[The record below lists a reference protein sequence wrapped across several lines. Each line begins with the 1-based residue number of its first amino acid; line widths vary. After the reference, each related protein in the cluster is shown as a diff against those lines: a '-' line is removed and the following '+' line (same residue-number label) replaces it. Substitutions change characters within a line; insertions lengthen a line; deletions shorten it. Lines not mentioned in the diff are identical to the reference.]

1 MKKKTAWI
9 KWAVLAAAVL
19 AIAAFCRVTVVWD
32 APASASGDATLTVAQ
47 RYCQD
52 NWEGKMLPAILEK
65 AADAATVLSAAKQD
79 LSAAGEKYG
88 TRENETSAWNFCL
101 KGEAKVIDILNGQK
115 ASKMRLAIDLAPQDG
130 AADALI
136 QWSSVLKTNAIRD
149 SVGFLKLDDF
159 ANQVEFA
166 ELTKAFNARVQQ
178 DLIKKTDATQLK
190 GKTISFVGCVALTQM
205 TGAEDCEILPV
216 QLTEVG

>member
-1 MKKKTAWI
+1 MKKKTARI

-32 APASASGDATLTVAQ
+32 APATGDANLTVAQ

-52 NWEGKMLPAILEK
+52 NWESKMLPAILEK

-115 ASKMRLAIDLAPQDG
+115 ASKTRLAIDLAPEDG

-136 QWSSVLKTNAIRD
+136 QWSSVLKTNAIRGQRGL
-149 SVGFLKLDDF
+149 SEAGRLRQSGGIRRAHQGV
-159 ANQVEFA
+159 
-166 ELTKAFNARVQQ
+166 
-178 DLIKKTDATQLK
+178 
-190 GKTISFVGCVALTQM
+190 
-205 TGAEDCEILPV
+205 
-216 QLTEVG
+216 